1 MSAEA
6 EAEAASPPPKPK
18 KVRITAFDAIR
29 FFLIAYIV
37 CGHFI
42 TFAGPSPF
50 AFKAISQIN
59 VVVGAFFALSGY
71 VAAYTTTENA
81 ERAASPKLLGTP
93 APKWILQRVFGYFPL
108 HLLVLL
114 LFSPVFLYADV
125 NFNGWPTALW
135 HGFLSAGMLQAW
147 FPMHAEVWNAPTWFL
162 SALTFATAMLPFALP
177 ILAKQS
183 KAELRRT
190 GLFIFLVGLLP
201 KLGYCYDHQAWG
213 MLEGAMA
220 PKALPNLAM
229 FNMQRFN
236 PFFALVEVLLG
247 AVACRLVMLDGA
259 DGEEKAQQG
268 DSAQD
273 LRILV
278 APRCTCKFV
287 QSWLVSRLQHMLRSS
302 PGFVSVSMHET
313 YNRWAPQLV
322 PKLEDGAWQSAP
334 KAPQL
339 GRSWNDASR
348 SLEAVALAA
357 AADTTARIRAAST
370 CSTRTPS
377 GTGRRSVSAID
388 DSSPDKTVHYG
399 APWVAA
405 VPLTPLWHAVP
416 LLPQGPRADQVS
428 PLRDRELQQA
438 RDLRAEREEADTL
451 RRHKEELQ
459 FELAD
464 LRKRLSQA
472 AGLLQ
477 HARKQTGEMSLSH
490 VLQEEQQKSHVLA
503 QESQQVRHQMEQLK
517 VKFSSDVQRLED
529 ACKQLEKD
537 KAQLKKALRQREQ
550 GESSLRTQ
558 IQEEQQTRHDMV
570 RERESLKHELRKM
583 QQLQEKAGD
592 SVTPLSSMQSSSS
605 SSGSAMIEVDLTG
618 ELADYAYT

>member
-1 MSAEA
+1 MRRRPSRA
-6 EAEAASPPPKPK
+6 
-18 KVRITAFDAIR
+18 
-29 FFLIAYIV
+29 
-37 CGHFI
+37 
-42 TFAGPSPF
+42 AGPRT
-50 AFKAISQIN
+50 AQKAGLAHRQ
-59 VVVGAFFALSGY
+59 A
-71 VAAYTTTENA
+71 
-81 ERAASPKLLGTP
+81 PKTNIFSTGLPLLGM
-93 APKWILQRVFGYFPL
+93 
-108 HLLVLL
+108 VL
-114 LFSPVFLYADV
+114 SP
-125 NFNGWPTALW
+125 
-135 HGFLSAGMLQAW
+135 
-147 FPMHAEVWNAPTWFL
+147 
-162 SALTFATAMLPFALP
+162 
-177 ILAKQS
+177 
-183 KAELRRT
+183 
-190 GLFIFLVGLLP
+190 
-201 KLGYCYDHQAWG
+201 
-213 MLEGAMA
+213 
-220 PKALPNLAM
+220 
-229 FNMQRFN
+229 
-236 PFFALVEVLLG
+236 
-247 AVACRLVMLDGA
+247 
-259 DGEEKAQQG
+259 G

-477 HARKQTGEMSLSH
+477 HARKQTGVNINLI
-490 VLQEEQQKSHVLA
+490 
-503 QESQQVRHQMEQLK
+503 
-517 VKFSSDVQRLED
+517 F
-529 ACKQLEKD
+529 
-537 KAQLKKALRQREQ
+537 
-550 GESSLRTQ
+550 Q
-558 IQEEQQTRHDMV
+558 ICGT
-570 RERESLKHELRKM
+570 
-583 QQLQEKAGD
+583 
-592 SVTPLSSMQSSSS
+592 
-605 SSGSAMIEVDLTG
+605 
-618 ELADYAYT
+618 